1 MMAARLLSIAV
12 LLLLLLL
19 LFVQLLTLLLLLAKV
34 RLGRARVVSLVR
46 PMTVVATDSEGLLT
60 AEMLLLLLMLLFR
73 WMQLDALIDFGRT
86 GLLTAA

>member
-1 MMAARLLSIAV
+1 
-12 LLLLLLL
+12 
-19 LFVQLLTLLLLLAKV
+19 
-34 RLGRARVVSLVR
+34 
-46 PMTVVATDSEGLLT
+46 MTVVATDSEGLLT